1 MRHKFEKIYSVIKK
15 DGFLNTIKK
24 ITKYLKAEYGF
35 KYNVFSLLYYK
46 LNKKKYEQ
54 IINEVLNGNF
64 KRVIIWKSDF
74 GWNVPLFQRPQHIAT
89 NLAKNNSLVLYEV
102 TTMTDKVKDIK
113 KISSNLYLINLKNP
127 IIRNIIECKMKSCKK
142 EKYIQFYSTDYKIT
156 VDELKDYIKNDYK
169 IIYEYIDDMSPQ
181 IVGTTSLPK
190 NMIDKYNYMIE
201 DKENVFVVVTAD
213 RLEEDIVNKRG
224 NEKLAFASN
233 GVDYNHFQNIEP
245 KFEFDEKFNK
255 ILNNG
260 KKIIGYYGALA
271 CWMDYEL
278 IKYLAEKRPE
288 YDIVFFGVKYD
299 DSFDRSKLDRYENVH
314 FLGKRNYKDLPN
326 YASRFDV
333 CTIPFKVNEIT
344 KATSPVK
351 LFEYMALGKPIV
363 TTEMDECKK
372 YKSVAIAKNKEEFVE
387 LVDNAVKLEDDLNY
401 KEILKEEALDNTWEK
416 KAQIIINLL
425 EKCEQ

>member
-1 MRHKFEKIYSVIKK
+1 MRDKFEKIYNVIKK
-15 DGFLNTIKK
+15 DGFFNTIKK

-35 KYNVFSLLYYK
+35 KYNIFSLLYYK
-46 LNKKKYEQ
+46 LNKNKYDQ
-54 IINEVLNGNF
+54 IINEILCGNF

-89 NLAKNNSLVLYEV
+89 NLAKNDSLVLYEV

-113 KISSNLYLINLKNP
+113 KLSTNLYLINLKNP
-127 IIRNIIECKMKSCKK
+127 IIRKIIECKMKSCTK
-142 EKYIQFYSTDYKIT
+142 EKYIQIYSTDYKIT
-156 VDELKDYIKNDYK
+156 VSELKDYINNNYK

-181 IVGTTSLPK
+181 IVGTTSIPK

-213 RLEEDIVNKRG
+213 RLEEDIIKKRG

-233 GVDYNHFQNIEP
+233 GVDYNHFNKIEQ
-245 KFEFDEKFNK
+245 KFEFDECFNRVLK
-255 ILNNG
+255 NG

-278 IKYLAEKRPE
+278 VKYLAINRPE
-288 YDIVFFGVKYD
+288 YDIVFLGVKYD
-299 DSFDRSKLDRYENVH
+299 DSFEKSKLDKYENIH
-314 FLGKRNYKDLPN
+314 FLGKRNYDILPN
-326 YASRFDV
+326 YASKFDV

-363 TTEMDECKK
+363 TTEMNECKK
-372 YKSVAIAKNKEEFVE
+372 YKSVAIAKNKEEYIE
-387 LVDNAVKLEDDLNY
+387 LIDSAIKLQDDLKY
-401 KEILKEEALDNTWEK
+401 KEILKKEAMDNTWEK

-425 EKCEQ
+425 EKYEQ